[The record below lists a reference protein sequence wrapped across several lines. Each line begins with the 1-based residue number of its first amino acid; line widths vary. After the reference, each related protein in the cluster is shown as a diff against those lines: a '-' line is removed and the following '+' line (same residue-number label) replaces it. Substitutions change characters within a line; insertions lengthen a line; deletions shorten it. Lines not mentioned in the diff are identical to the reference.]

1 MSGNVY
7 RLVGWTGQPEWRSG
21 DGVRDGV
28 LSENDIGMKVKDF
41 FAKKNLCSKHF
52 LTTQEHPQVHIGW
65 PEERVWT

>member
-1 MSGNVY
+1 M
-7 RLVGWTGQPEWRSG
+7 
-21 DGVRDGV
+21 RDGV

-65 PEERVWT
+65 PEERV